1 MKRFL
6 CISAVILLGAMVG
19 SSAFAAPK
27 KHLKIGYAV
36 SYGTNTTVP
45 IIIQGAKDEFAKA
58 KWADKYDIELIVTD
72 AGSQD
77 VGTKMSADLEDL
89 YAQKVDGLL
98 VFPADASTQ
107 AGVVI
112 RDLYNKKGI
121 PVAITDI
128 GIPFGD
134 YVCFTI
140 TDNYKGG
147 QIAAE
152 YAAKFMKKGDKAQGW
167 LSYAGSQNAQQRVKG
182 YESKMKELGMRVLP
196 TAPIQNSTAE
206 SGQSHMEDLL
216 TSDPDIKSVF
226 VVTYPPFIGAAK
238 VLSDRG
244 LAGKVFLTMFD
255 IDKVTLELLRSGA
268 ITCAIMQDMHGLGQ
282 KAAEQLMTYI
292 SGAKV
297 VNKDIM
303 LPPILLNKSNLKDYE
318 NTSVVQPFIQ

>member
-6 CISAVILLGAMVG
+6 SILAVLLLGAVVA
-19 SSAFAAPK
+19 SSVFAAPK

-36 SYGTNTTVP
+36 SYGTNITVP
-45 IIIQGAKDEFAKA
+45 IIIQGVKDELAKPQ
-58 KWADKYDIELIVTD
+58 WTSKYDIELIVTD

-77 VGTKMSADLEDL
+77 VGTKMRADLEDL
-89 YAQKVDGLL
+89 FAQKVDALF
-98 VFPADASTQ
+98 VFPADASTE
-107 AGVVI
+107 AGVAI
-112 RDLYNKKGI
+112 RDLYNKKKI

-134 YVCFTI
+134 YVCFT
-140 TDNYKGG
+140 TSNNYLGG
-147 QIAAE
+147 QMAAE

-182 YESKMKELGMRVLP
+182 YEDKMRQLGMRVLP
-196 TAPIQNSTAE
+196 TSPITNSTAE

-216 TSDPDIKSVF
+216 TSDPDIKSLF

-238 VLSDRG
+238 VLTDRG
-244 LAGKVFLTMFD
+244 LAGKVSLTMFD

-282 KAAEQLMTYI
+282 KAAEQMMTYI
-292 SGAKV
+292 SGGKV
-297 VNKDIM
+297 TAKDIM
-303 LPPILLNKSNLKDYE
+303 LPPLLVNKDNLKDYE
-318 NTSVVQPFIQ
+318 NTPVIHPFVQ